1 MRNRLTAVVFVSAAL
16 AGGCTTA
23 GGTPATTPPVTATTT
38 APPATTTIAPATIT
52 VVEPET
58 TTTLDRLA
66 EIQAI
71 FEDLERRR
79 LQAIYDQDEAAFR
92 SLYANDEYL
101 ERSMVLLDLV
111 EFVKAPKDY
120 DVVVLEVISDDRS
133 CISALVETN
142 LEGVTKHGARAAKQ
156 QTIELVGDVWGI
168 SYVGE
173 NWACDG
179 PHPLSGS

>member
-23 GGTPATTPPVTATTT
+23 GGTPATTPPVTATTA
-38 APPATTTIAPATIT
+38 APPTTTTIAPTTIT

-101 ERSMVLLDLV
+101 SLELESFERVHVLDADAVILSLESVLYDDAECIAAIV
-111 EFVKAPKDY
+111 QVDASDAFVTGGSY
-120 DVVVLEVISDDRS
+120 RTTVVV
-133 CISALVETN
+133 ETRDGS
-142 LEGVTKHGARAAKQ
+142 LGYS
-156 QTIELVGDVWGI
+156 W
-168 SYVGE
+168 VGE
-173 NWACDG
+173 GWACEG
-179 PHPLSGS
+179 SHPLSG